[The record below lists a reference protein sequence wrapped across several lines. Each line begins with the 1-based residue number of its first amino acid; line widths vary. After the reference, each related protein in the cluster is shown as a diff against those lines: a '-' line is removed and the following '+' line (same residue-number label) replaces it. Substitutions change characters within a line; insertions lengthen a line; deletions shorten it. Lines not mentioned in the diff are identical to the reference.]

1 MKPTSIKIHIE
12 KGKSGRWRWYAYDQR
27 GIYVAGSSIRGF
39 DSQEDAIDGSNLV
52 VQGCPEVDWVD
63 ASGESLD
70 VVRRRQAQMTDSQRM
85 HLDTLSDHLQAA
97 TVLITEL
104 RNEEE
109 EVKLKPSPPA
119 T

>member
-12 KGKSGRWRWYAYDQR
+12 KGKAGRWRWYAYDQR
-27 GIYVAGSSIRGF
+27 GIYVAGSSVRGF

-63 ASGESLD
+63 ASGESLG
-70 VVRRRQAQMTDSQRM
+70 VLRSDSQRTR
-85 HLDTLSDHLQAA
+85 LDSLSDHLQAA
-97 TVLITEL
+97 TVLIAEL